1 MTAMTAMRKMKKRQP
16 TLCQLSHRRHPS
28 PTSLAASGSKL
39 RRLVQLSRV
48 RHNHLQA
55 GDIRQPANVK
65 IVMASWHASPPKACK
80 QKASALSANCAVTLL
95 PERQMLQNISRVHM
109 RRSCR
114 ISRSRSYPSCLK
126 TRKSKLQLLPRR
138 FLLQERMSLA
148 KKRKIDDGDVNF
160 GGWAKKEAPEPAP
173 CETDAYQEAMQADIF
188 TAPPWMSMPAPL
200 LTSEGASDTDK
211 QIDTH
216 VSQAQVRRF
225 STRNILEV
233 NATTVRCKLCYK
245 THPGRAQ
252 AEKHVFEAHQ
262 TEFEKE
268 TEIWHRFLVT
278 SSKRQPPFGWVC
290 KICNLFFP
298 TDQATW
304 RHLGKEVFIRREE
317 RHAGSWHEKED
328 RWGHEQDQECCGD
341 GINVA
346 MGLSFDSVK
355 LFREQAQRL
364 AGQDPARAGGAAT
377 GEADSEDDDDE
388 GVAPGPSQPTFIKE
402 F

>member
-1 MTAMTAMRKMKKRQP
+1 MARFTAKSLQTKGIRFKCKLCSDLVARKAD
-16 TLCQLSHRRHPS
+16 
-28 PTSLAASGSKL
+28 AAEHFQSAHAKE
-39 RRLVQLSRV
+39 
-48 RHNHLQA
+48 LQ
-55 GDIRQPANVK
+55 DFK
-65 IVMASWHASPPKACK
+65 K
-80 QKASALSANCAVTLL
+80 QKL
-95 PERQMLQNISRVHM
+95 PKLFEDPKIKAAAAAKKISFAREDV
-109 RRSCR
+109 
-114 ISRSRSYPSCLK
+114 LG
-126 TRKSKLQLLPRR
+126 
-138 FLLQERMSLA
+138 